1 MAQCLRITF
10 KNLFER
16 VSIADLDEDELRVLE
31 LTMGKYMKFRI
42 EQLNEQGNDELIKEC
57 RKRSG
62 DESLDNA
69 GAAAFILKEIWK
81 TTRETHRI
89 RVIK

>member
-1 MAQCLRITF
+1 MRITF

-69 GAAAFILKEIWK
+69 GATAFILKEIWK